1 MHGQLEKVAH
11 AGPKGLSLVKIISIV
26 LLILEVNFLLDA
38 ETLNTICWMP
48 KRWIQWSDWLKSVT
62 TLYLNKKKN
71 EKYFNIYRLIL
82 VSGNLEVRLSLI
94 FGLTH
99 YNFECTVTTG
109 GSLKSQT
116 LGMFILVDFLLRLE
130 RLLCY
135 LFMIYN
141 YF

>member
-38 ETLNTICWMP
+38 ETLNTMKWLVKIGDYVVP
-48 KRWIQWSDWLKSVT
+48 K
-62 TLYLNKKKN
+62 Y

-82 VSGNLEVRLSLI
+82 VFGNLEVRLSLI

-141 YF
+141 YL

>member
-38 ETLNTICWMP
+38 ETLNTMKWLVKIGDYVVP
-48 KRWIQWSDWLKSVT
+48 K
-62 TLYLNKKKN
+62 Y

-141 YF
+141 YL